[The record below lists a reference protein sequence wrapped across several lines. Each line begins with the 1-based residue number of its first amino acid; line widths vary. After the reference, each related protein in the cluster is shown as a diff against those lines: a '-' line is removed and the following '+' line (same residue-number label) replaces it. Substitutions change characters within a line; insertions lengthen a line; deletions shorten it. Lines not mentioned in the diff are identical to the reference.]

1 MEILGLSLLLI
12 VLFVS
17 FGFMVGVLF
26 GFFGMGGA
34 FLITP
39 TLLILDYPASVAIGS
54 GLAFYFGTSVIAV
67 MKHYDVGQ
75 VDYKLGAILFVFL
88 AIGIEL
94 GSILVFGLEELG
106 IAELVTGIAY
116 VVLLAGI
123 GLLFLRR
130 AAAIDAGDGPSSDG
144 SDEMSTTGGSD
155 EMSTTG
161 GSDEMSTTGGSDEM
175 STTGGGD
182 EMSTFNEDDGASK
195 TGPETN
201 EPVSDDEIPAIAQRI
216 QSYRIPPMISLLA
229 GGRASVWTISGA
241 GGVVGVVSG
250 MLGVGG
256 GFLRM
261 PAIYYLIGTPL
272 SVAVGTSLFAGLF
285 SGAFGA
291 FTYGTAGAV
300 DLVVVSTLLVG
311 SALGARIGS
320 AATTTVDEDDVIV
333 YFGIMMLLASF
344 AIGLSELA
352 NWLNVGL
359 LDLVS
364 VGLLVG
370 SSFVV
375 GSMILYRAL
384 LAFRSEDTVQSLP
397 TPES

>member
-1 MEILGLSLLLI
+1 MEVLGLGLLLI
-12 VLFVS
+12 ALFVS

-67 MKHYDVGQ
+67 MKHYDIGQ

-106 IAELVTGIAY
+106 IAELVTGVAY

-130 AAAIDAGDGPSSDG
+130 AAAIEDRSESSSDG
-144 SDEMSTTGGSD
+144 
-155 EMSTTG
+155 
-161 GSDEMSTTGGSDEM
+161 
-175 STTGGGD
+175 GD
-182 EMSTFNEDDGASK
+182 EESSDRDGESSEGA
-195 TGPETN
+195 PEAD
-201 EPVSDDEIPAIAQRI
+201 EPADDEIPAVARRI
-216 QSYRIPPMISLLA
+216 QSYRIPPMISLHS
-229 GGRASVWTISGA
+229 GGRASAWTISGS
-241 GGVVGVVSG
+241 GGVVGIVSG

-256 GFLRM
+256 GFMRM

-300 DLVVVSTLLVG
+300 DLGVVSMLLIG

-352 NWLNVGL
+352 NWLEVGL
-359 LDLVS
+359 FDLVS
-364 VGLLVG
+364 VVLLVG

-375 GSMILYRAL
+375 GSMILYRAF
-384 LAFRSEDTVQSLP
+384 LAFRSDDAV
-397 TPES
+397 TPPAATEH

>member
-1 MEILGLSLLLI
+1 MEVLGLSLLLI
-12 VLFVS
+12 ALFVS

-67 MKHYDVGQ
+67 MKHYDIGQ
-75 VDYKLGAILFVFL
+75 VDYKLGVILFVFL
-88 AIGIEL
+88 SIGIEL

-106 IAELVTGIAY
+106 IAELVTGVAY

-130 AAAIDAGDGPSSDG
+130 AAAIDDGEGASSGESNDASSGDASSGEASSDG
-144 SDEMSTTGGSD
+144 DGDSSEAEPESDESFT
-155 EMSTTG
+155 
-161 GSDEMSTTGGSDEM
+161 
-175 STTGGGD
+175 
-182 EMSTFNEDDGASK
+182 
-195 TGPETN
+195 
-201 EPVSDDEIPAIAQRI
+201 DDEIPEVAQRI

-229 GGRASVWTISGA
+229 GGRASAWTISGA
-241 GGVVGVVSG
+241 GGVVGIVSG

-300 DLVVVSTLLVG
+300 DLGVVSMLLVG

-333 YFGIMMLLASF
+333 YFGFMMLLASF

-352 NWLNVGL
+352 NWLEVGL
-359 LDLVS
+359 FDLVS
-364 VGLLVG
+364 VVLLVG

-384 LAFRSEDTVQSLP
+384 VAFRASDSVTSPAATQH
-397 TPES
+397 